1 MEVIIY
7 FIFIRPTRPGFVNQT
22 IVAKSFKNLEIIDLE
37 LFRLLYTMYNN
48 GWYLFYT
55 IFSILKVHKQ
65 ISRQ

>member
-1 MEVIIY
+1 MEVIFY

-22 IVAKSFKNLEIIDLE
+22 IVAKSFKNLGIIDLE

-48 GWYLFYT
+48 GWYLFYI
-55 IFSILKVHKQ
+55 IFSILKVQKQ